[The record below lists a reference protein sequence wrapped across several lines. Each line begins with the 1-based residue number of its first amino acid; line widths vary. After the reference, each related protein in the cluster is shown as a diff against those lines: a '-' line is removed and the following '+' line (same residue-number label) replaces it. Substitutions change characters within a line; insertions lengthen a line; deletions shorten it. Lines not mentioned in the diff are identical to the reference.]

1 MKTKSKNKKLRI
13 ALGICIPLIIIIAA
27 ALAVVMKYG
36 PTFGFYLVPPS
47 AERYGKDALAT
58 IGKNGIYS
66 ESYEWKST
74 YEECLKMIENA
85 ESYEDTYPAI
95 KKALSVCGGKHSM
108 LMTKSESQDTTE
120 SYDEVLPTVSL
131 DGDIAIIKLPDFLV
145 TAEDFLVT
153 AEAGQKYAKVAEDF
167 IHENRDKIKGVV
179 LDLRGNIGGDMG
191 PMATAVSSLLPDGE
205 LVYYH
210 YRSYDIPV
218 TLKNGVVSNA
228 GTGGRSLYPEE
239 KLNVPVAILTDDMTA
254 SSGEALTLCF
264 RGLENTRTFGA
275 PTAGYTS
282 VNMLYNMY
290 DGAQMYLTV
299 AFDKARTGE
308 IFKETP
314 IEPDVATDSPL
325 EAALE
330 WLRS

>member
-1 MKTKSKNKKLRI
+1 MKSNKRKNRKLRI
-13 ALGICIPLIIIIAA
+13 ALGICIPLALIIAA
-27 ALAVVMKYG
+27 TLTVVAKYG
-36 PTFGFYLVPPS
+36 PDFGLYLVPPLV
-47 AERYGKDALAT
+47 ERYGKDALAT

-66 ESYEWKST
+66 GSDDWKST

-85 ESYEDTYPAI
+85 KSYEDTYPAI
-95 KKALSVCGGKHSM
+95 KKALSVCGGKHSI
-108 LMTKSESQDTTE
+108 LMTKSESQSTSD

-131 DGDIAIIKLPDFLV
+131 NGDIAVIKLPDFLG
-145 TAEDFLVT
+145 T
-153 AEAGQKYAKVAEDF
+153 AEAGRKYAKVAEDF
-167 IHENRDKIKGVV
+167 IHENRDKINGVV
-179 LDLRGNIGGDMG
+179 LDLRGNTGGDMG

-205 LVYYH
+205 LMYYH
-210 YRSYDIPV
+210 YRSYDVPV
-218 TLKNGVVSNA
+218 TLKDGVISNA
-228 GTGGRSLYPEE
+228 GTGGKSLYPDE
-239 KLNVPVAILTDDMTA
+239 KLKVPVAILTDDMTA

-264 RGLENTRTFGA
+264 RGLENVKTFGA

-282 VNMLYNMY
+282 VNMLYSLY

-308 IFKETP
+308 IFKETS

>member
-47 AERYGKDALAT
+47 AETYGKNALST
-58 IGKNGIYS
+58 IDKNGIFAGND
-66 ESYEWKST
+66 EWKNT
-74 YEECLKMIENA
+74 YNECLKMIENA
-85 ESYEDTYPAI
+85 KNYDDTYDAI
-95 KKALSVCGGKHSM
+95 RKALSVGGGKHSM

-131 DGDIAIIKLPDFLV
+131 DGDIAIIKLPDFLG
-145 TAEDFLVT
+145 T

-179 LDLRGNIGGDMG
+179 LDLRGNTGGDMG

-228 GTGGRSLYPEE
+228 GTGGKSLYPEE

-264 RGLENTRTFGA
+264 RGLERTRTFGT

-325 EAALE
+325 EAAIE
-330 WLRS
+330 WLRG

>member
-1 MKTKSKNKKLRI
+1 MKSNKRKSRKLRI
-13 ALGICIPLIIIIAA
+13 ALGICIPLALIIAA
-27 ALAVVMKYG
+27 ALTVVAKYG
-36 PTFGFYLVPPS
+36 PDFGLYLVPPS

-66 ESYEWKST
+66 GSDEWKST

-108 LMTKSESQDTTE
+108 LMTKSESQSTSD

-131 DGDIAIIKLPDFLV
+131 NGDIAVIKLPDFLG
-145 TAEDFLVT
+145 T
-153 AEAGQKYAKVAEDF
+153 AEAGRKYAKVAEDF

-179 LDLRGNIGGDMG
+179 LDLRGNTGGDMG

-205 LVYYH
+205 LMYYH
-210 YRSYDIPV
+210 YRSYDVPV
-218 TLKNGVVSNA
+218 TLKDGVISNA
-228 GTGGRSLYPEE
+228 GTGGKSLYPDE
-239 KLNVPVAILTDDMTA
+239 KLKVPVAILTDDMTA

-264 RGLENTRTFGA
+264 RGLENVKTFGA

-282 VNMLYNMY
+282 VNMLYSLY

-308 IFKETP
+308 IFKETS

>member
-1 MKTKSKNKKLRI
+1 MKSNKRKNRKLRI
-13 ALGICIPLIIIIAA
+13 ALGICIPLALIIAA
-27 ALAVVMKYG
+27 TLTVVAKYG
-36 PTFGFYLVPPS
+36 PDFGLYLVPPS

-66 ESYEWKST
+66 GSDEWKST

-108 LMTKSESQDTTE
+108 LMTKSESQSTSD

-131 DGDIAIIKLPDFLV
+131 NGDIAVIKLPDFLG
-145 TAEDFLVT
+145 TAES
-153 AEAGQKYAKVAEDF
+153 GRKYAKVAEDF

-179 LDLRGNIGGDMG
+179 LDLRGNTGGDMG

-205 LVYYH
+205 LMYYH
-210 YRSYDIPV
+210 YRSYDVPV
-218 TLKNGVVSNA
+218 TLKDGVIDNA
-228 GTGGRSLYPEE
+228 GTGGKSLYPDE
-239 KLNVPVAILTDDMTA
+239 KLKVPVAILTDGMTA

-282 VNMLYNMY
+282 VNMLYNLY
-290 DGAQMYLTV
+290 DGAQLYLTV

-308 IFKETP
+308 IFKETS

-325 EAALE
+325 KAALE

>member
-27 ALAVVMKYG
+27 TLAVVMKYG
-36 PTFGFYLVPPS
+36 PAFGFYLVPPS
-47 AERYGKDALAT
+47 AETYGKNALST
-58 IGKNGIYS
+58 IDKNGIFAGND
-66 ESYEWKST
+66 EWKST
-74 YEECLKMIENA
+74 YNECLKMIENA
-85 ESYEDTYPAI
+85 KSYDNTYDAI
-95 KKALSVCGGKHSM
+95 RKALSVGGGKHSM

-131 DGDIAIIKLPDFLV
+131 DGDIAIIKLPDFLG
-145 TAEDFLVT
+145 T

-179 LDLRGNIGGDMG
+179 LDLRGNTGGDMG

-210 YRSYDIPV
+210 YRSYDVPV

-228 GTGGRSLYPEE
+228 GTGGKSLYPDE

-264 RGLENTRTFGA
+264 RGLERTRTFGA

>member
-47 AERYGKDALAT
+47 AETYGKNALST
-58 IGKNGIYS
+58 IDKNGIFAGND
-66 ESYEWKST
+66 EWKST
-74 YEECLKMIENA
+74 YNECLKMIEKA
-85 ESYEDTYPAI
+85 KSYDDTYDAI
-95 KKALSVCGGKHSM
+95 RKALSVGGGKHSM

-131 DGDIAIIKLPDFLV
+131 DGDIAIIKLPDFLG
-145 TAEDFLVT
+145 T
-153 AEAGQKYAKVAEDF
+153 AEAGQKYAKVTEDF

-179 LDLRGNIGGDMG
+179 LDLRGNTGGDMG

-210 YRSYDIPV
+210 YRSYDVPV

-228 GTGGRSLYPEE
+228 GTGGKSLYPEE

-308 IFKETP
+308 IFKETS

-330 WLRS
+330 WLRG

>member
-1 MKTKSKNKKLRI
+1 MKSNKRKSRKLRI
-13 ALGICIPLIIIIAA
+13 ALGICIPLALIIAA
-27 ALAVVMKYG
+27 TLTVVAKYG
-36 PTFGFYLVPPS
+36 PDFGLYLVPPS

-66 ESYEWKST
+66 GSDEWKST

-95 KKALSVCGGKHSM
+95 KKALSVCGGKHSI
-108 LMTKSESQDTTE
+108 LMTKSESQSTSD

-131 DGDIAIIKLPDFLV
+131 NGDIAVIKLPDFLG
-145 TAEDFLVT
+145 T
-153 AEAGQKYAKVAEDF
+153 AEAGRKYAKVAEDF
-167 IHENRDKIKGVV
+167 IHENRDKINGVV
-179 LDLRGNIGGDMG
+179 LDLRGNTGGDMG

-210 YRSYDIPV
+210 YRSYDVPV

-308 IFKETP
+308 IFKETS
-314 IEPDVATDSPL
+314 IEPDVVTDSPL
-325 EAALE
+325 EAAIE
-330 WLRS
+330 WLRG

>member
-1 MKTKSKNKKLRI
+1 MKSNKRKSRKLRI
-13 ALGICIPLIIIIAA
+13 ALGICIPLALIIAA
-27 ALAVVMKYG
+27 ALTVVAKYG
-36 PTFGFYLVPPS
+36 PDFGLYLVPPS

-66 ESYEWKST
+66 GSDEWKST

-108 LMTKSESQDTTE
+108 LMTKSESQSTSD

-131 DGDIAIIKLPDFLV
+131 NGDIAVIKLPDFLG
-145 TAEDFLVT
+145 T
-153 AEAGQKYAKVAEDF
+153 AEAGRKYAKVAEDF
-167 IHENRDKIKGVV
+167 IHENRDKINGVV
-179 LDLRGNIGGDMG
+179 LDLRGNTGGDMG

-205 LVYYH
+205 LMYYH
-210 YRSYDIPV
+210 YRSYDVPV
-218 TLKNGVVSNA
+218 TLKDGVISNA
-228 GTGGRSLYPEE
+228 GTGGKSLYPEE

-264 RGLENTRTFGA
+264 RGLENVKTFGA

-282 VNMLYNMY
+282 VNMLYSLY
-290 DGAQMYLTV
+290 DGAQLYLTV

-308 IFKETP
+308 VFEETRIVP
-314 IEPDVATDSPL
+314 NVVTDSPL

-330 WLRS
+330 WLGG

>member
-47 AERYGKDALAT
+47 AETYGKNALST
-58 IGKNGIYS
+58 IDKNGIFAGND
-66 ESYEWKST
+66 EWKST
-74 YEECLKMIENA
+74 YNECLKMIENA
-85 ESYEDTYPAI
+85 KSYDNTYDAI
-95 KKALSVCGGKHSM
+95 RKALSVGGGKHSM

-131 DGDIAIIKLPDFLV
+131 DGDIAIIKLPDFLG
-145 TAEDFLVT
+145 T

-179 LDLRGNIGGDMG
+179 LDLRSNTGGDMG

-228 GTGGRSLYPEE
+228 GTGGKSLYPDE

-254 SSGEALTLCF
+254 SSGEALALCF

-308 IFKETP
+308 IFKETT

>member
-13 ALGICIPLIIIIAA
+13 ALGICIPFIIIIAA

-47 AERYGKDALAT
+47 AETYGKNALST
-58 IGKNGIYS
+58 IDKNGIFAGND
-66 ESYEWKST
+66 EWKST
-74 YEECLKMIENA
+74 YNECLKMIENA
-85 ESYEDTYPAI
+85 KSYDDTYDAI
-95 KKALSVCGGKHSM
+95 RKALSVGGGKHSM
-108 LMTKSESQDTTE
+108 LMTKSEFQNTTE
-120 SYDEVLPTVSL
+120 SYDEVLPTVSI
-131 DGDIAIIKLPDFLV
+131 DGNIAIIKLPDFLG
-145 TAEDFLVT
+145 T
-153 AEAGQKYAKVAEDF
+153 AEAGQKYAKIAEDF

-179 LDLRGNIGGDMG
+179 LDLRGNTGGDMG

-210 YRSYDIPV
+210 YRSYDVPV

-228 GTGGRSLYPEE
+228 GTGGKSLYPDE

-254 SSGEALTLCF
+254 SSGEALALCF

>member
-1 MKTKSKNKKLRI
+1 MKSNKRKSRKLRI
-13 ALGICIPLIIIIAA
+13 ALGICIPLALIIAA
-27 ALAVVMKYG
+27 TLTVVAKYG
-36 PTFGFYLVPPS
+36 PDFGLYLVPPS

-66 ESYEWKST
+66 GSDEWKST

-95 KKALSVCGGKHSM
+95 KKALSVCGGKHSI
-108 LMTKSESQDTTE
+108 LMTKSESQSTSD

-131 DGDIAIIKLPDFLV
+131 NGDIAVIKLPDFLG
-145 TAEDFLVT
+145 T
-153 AEAGQKYAKVAEDF
+153 AEAGRKYAKVAEDF

-179 LDLRGNIGGDMG
+179 LDLRGNTGGDMG

-205 LVYYH
+205 LMYYH
-210 YRSYDIPV
+210 YRSYDVPV
-218 TLKNGVVSNA
+218 TLKDGVISNA
-228 GTGGRSLYPEE
+228 GTGGKSLYPDE
-239 KLNVPVAILTDDMTA
+239 KLKIPVAILTDGMTA

-264 RGLENTRTFGA
+264 RGLENVKTFGA

-282 VNMLYNMY
+282 VNMLYSLY

-308 IFKETP
+308 IFKETS

>member
-1 MKTKSKNKKLRI
+1 MKSNKRKSRKLRI
-13 ALGICIPLIIIIAA
+13 ALGICIPLALIIAA
-27 ALAVVMKYG
+27 TLTVVAKYG
-36 PTFGFYLVPPS
+36 PDFGLYLVPPS

-66 ESYEWKST
+66 GSDEWKST

-95 KKALSVCGGKHSM
+95 KKALSVCGSKHSM
-108 LMTKSESQDTTE
+108 LMTKSESQSTSD

-131 DGDIAIIKLPDFLV
+131 NGDIAVIKLPDFLG
-145 TAEDFLVT
+145 T
-153 AEAGQKYAKVAEDF
+153 AEAGRKYAKVAEDF
-167 IHENRDKIKGVV
+167 IHENRDKINGVV
-179 LDLRGNIGGDMG
+179 LDLRGNTGGDMG

-205 LVYYH
+205 LMYYH
-210 YRSYDIPV
+210 YRSYDVPV
-218 TLKNGVVSNA
+218 TLKDGVISNA
-228 GTGGRSLYPEE
+228 GTGGKSLYPDE
-239 KLNVPVAILTDDMTA
+239 KLKVPVAILTDDMTA

-264 RGLENTRTFGA
+264 RGLENVKTFGA

-282 VNMLYNMY
+282 VNMLYSLY

-308 IFKETP
+308 IFKETS

>member
-13 ALGICIPLIIIIAA
+13 ALGICIPFIIIIAA

-47 AERYGKDALAT
+47 AETYGKNALST
-58 IGKNGIYS
+58 IDKNGIFAGND
-66 ESYEWKST
+66 EWKST
-74 YEECLKMIENA
+74 YNECLKMIENA
-85 ESYEDTYPAI
+85 KSYDNTYDAI
-95 KKALSVCGGKHSM
+95 RKALSVGGGKHSM

-131 DGDIAIIKLPDFLV
+131 DGDIAIIKLPDFLG
-145 TAEDFLVT
+145 T
-153 AEAGQKYAKVAEDF
+153 AEAGQKYAKIAEDF

-179 LDLRGNIGGDMG
+179 LDLRGNTGGDMG

-210 YRSYDIPV
+210 YRSYDVPV

-228 GTGGRSLYPEE
+228 GTGGKSLYPEE

-308 IFKETP
+308 IFKETS

-330 WLRS
+330 WLRG

>member
-47 AERYGKDALAT
+47 AEIYGKNALST
-58 IGKNGIYS
+58 IDKNGIFAGND
-66 ESYEWKST
+66 EWKST
-74 YEECLKMIENA
+74 YNECLKMIENA
-85 ESYEDTYPAI
+85 KSYDDTYDAI
-95 KKALSVCGGKHSM
+95 RKALSVGGGKHSM

-131 DGDIAIIKLPDFLV
+131 DGDIAIIKLPDFLG
-145 TAEDFLVT
+145 T

-179 LDLRGNIGGDMG
+179 LDLRGNTGGDMG

-210 YRSYDIPV
+210 YRSYDVPV

-228 GTGGRSLYPEE
+228 GTGGKSLYPEE

-308 IFKETP
+308 IFKETS

-330 WLRS
+330 WLRG

>member
-1 MKTKSKNKKLRI
+1 MKSNKRKNKKLRI
-13 ALGICIPLIIIIAA
+13 ALGICIPLALIIAA
-27 ALAVVMKYG
+27 TLTVVAKYG
-36 PTFGFYLVPPS
+36 PDFGLYLVPPS

-66 ESYEWKST
+66 GSDEWKST

-95 KKALSVCGGKHSM
+95 KKALSVCGGKHSI
-108 LMTKSESQDTTE
+108 LMTKSESQSTSD

-131 DGDIAIIKLPDFLV
+131 NGDIAVIKLPDFLG
-145 TAEDFLVT
+145 T
-153 AEAGQKYAKVAEDF
+153 AEAGRKYAKVAEDF
-167 IHENRDKIKGVV
+167 IHENRDKINGVV
-179 LDLRGNIGGDMG
+179 LDLRGNTGGDMG

-205 LVYYH
+205 LMYYH
-210 YRSYDIPV
+210 YRSYDVPV
-218 TLKNGVVSNA
+218 TLKDGVISNA
-228 GTGGRSLYPEE
+228 GTGGKSLYPDE
-239 KLNVPVAILTDDMTA
+239 KLKVPVAILTDGMTA

-264 RGLENTRTFGA
+264 RGLENVKTFGA

-282 VNMLYNMY
+282 VNMLYSLY

-308 IFKETP
+308 IFKETS
-314 IEPDVATDSPL
+314 IEPDVSTDSPL

>member
-1 MKTKSKNKKLRI
+1 MKSNKRKSRKLRI
-13 ALGICIPLIIIIAA
+13 ALGICIPLALIIAA
-27 ALAVVMKYG
+27 ALTVVAKYG
-36 PTFGFYLVPPS
+36 PDFGLYLVPPS
-47 AERYGKDALAT
+47 AARYGKDALAT

-66 ESYEWKST
+66 GSDEWKST

-108 LMTKSESQDTTE
+108 LMTKSESQSTSD

-131 DGDIAIIKLPDFLV
+131 NGDIAVIKLPDFLG
-145 TAEDFLVT
+145 T
-153 AEAGQKYAKVAEDF
+153 AEAGRKYAKVAEDF

-179 LDLRGNIGGDMG
+179 LDLRGNTGGDMG

-205 LVYYH
+205 LMYYH
-210 YRSYDIPV
+210 YRSYDVPV
-218 TLKNGVVSNA
+218 TLKDGVISNA
-228 GTGGRSLYPEE
+228 GTGGKSLYPDE
-239 KLNVPVAILTDDMTA
+239 KLNTPVAILTDGMTA

-264 RGLENTRTFGA
+264 RGLENVKTFGA

-282 VNMLYNMY
+282 VNMLYSLY

-308 IFKETP
+308 IFKETS

>member
-1 MKTKSKNKKLRI
+1 MKSNKRKSRKLRI
-13 ALGICIPLIIIIAA
+13 ALGICIPLALIIAA
-27 ALAVVMKYG
+27 ALTVVTKYG
-36 PTFGFYLVPPS
+36 PDFGLYLVPPS

-66 ESYEWKST
+66 GSDEWKST
-74 YEECLKMIENA
+74 YEECLKIIENA

-108 LMTKSESQDTTE
+108 LMTKSESQSTSD

-131 DGDIAIIKLPDFLV
+131 DGDIAIIKLPDFLG
-145 TAEDFLVT
+145 T
-153 AEAGQKYAKVAEDF
+153 AEAGRKYAKVAEDF
-167 IHENRDKIKGVV
+167 IHDNRDKVKGVV
-179 LDLRGNIGGDMG
+179 LDLRGNTGGDMG

-205 LVYYH
+205 LMYYH
-210 YRSYDIPV
+210 YRSYDVPV
-218 TLKNGVVSNA
+218 TLKDGVISNA
-228 GTGGRSLYPEE
+228 GTGGKSLYPEE

-264 RGLENTRTFGA
+264 RGLENVKTFGA

-282 VNMLYNMY
+282 VNMLYSLY
-290 DGAQMYLTV
+290 DGAQMYLTA

-308 IFKETP
+308 VFEETR

>member
-1 MKTKSKNKKLRI
+1 MKSNKRKNRKLRI
-13 ALGICIPLIIIIAA
+13 ALGICIPLALIIAA
-27 ALAVVMKYG
+27 TLTVVAKYG
-36 PTFGFYLVPPS
+36 PDFGLYLVPPS

-66 ESYEWKST
+66 GSDEWKST

-108 LMTKSESQDTTE
+108 LMTKSESQSTSD

-131 DGDIAIIKLPDFLV
+131 NGDIAVIKLPDFLG
-145 TAEDFLVT
+145 T
-153 AEAGQKYAKVAEDF
+153 AEAGRKYAKVAEDF
-167 IHENRDKIKGVV
+167 IHENRDKINGVV
-179 LDLRGNIGGDMG
+179 LDLRGNTGGDMG

-205 LVYYH
+205 LMYYH
-210 YRSYDIPV
+210 YRSYDVPV
-218 TLKNGVVSNA
+218 TLKDGVISNA
-228 GTGGRSLYPEE
+228 GTGGKSLYPDE
-239 KLNVPVAILTDDMTA
+239 KLKVPVAILTDDMTA

-264 RGLENTRTFGA
+264 RELENTRTFGA

-282 VNMLYNMY
+282 VNMLYNLY
-290 DGAQMYLTV
+290 DGAQLYLTV

-308 IFKETP
+308 IFKETS

-325 EAALE
+325 KAALE

>member
-1 MKTKSKNKKLRI
+1 MKSNKRKSRKLRI
-13 ALGICIPLIIIIAA
+13 ALGICIPLALIIAA
-27 ALAVVMKYG
+27 ALAVVAKYG
-36 PTFGFYLVPPS
+36 PDFGLYLVPPS
-47 AERYGKDALAT
+47 SERYGKDALAT

-66 ESYEWKST
+66 GSDEWKST

-108 LMTKSESQDTTE
+108 LMTKSESQSTSD

-131 DGDIAIIKLPDFLV
+131 NGDIAVIKLPDFLG
-145 TAEDFLVT
+145 T
-153 AEAGQKYAKVAEDF
+153 AEAGRKYAKVAEDF
-167 IHENRDKIKGVV
+167 IHENRDKINGVV
-179 LDLRGNIGGDMG
+179 LDLRGNTGGDMG

-205 LVYYH
+205 LMYYH
-210 YRSYDIPV
+210 YRSYDVPV
-218 TLKNGVVSNA
+218 TLKDGVISNA
-228 GTGGRSLYPEE
+228 GTGGKSLYPDE
-239 KLNVPVAILTDDMTA
+239 KLKVPVAILTDDMTA

-264 RGLENTRTFGA
+264 RGLENVKTFGA

-282 VNMLYNMY
+282 VNMLYSLY

-308 IFKETP
+308 IFKETS

>member
-1 MKTKSKNKKLRI
+1 MKSNKRKSRKLRI
-13 ALGICIPLIIIIAA
+13 ALGICIPLALIIAA
-27 ALAVVMKYG
+27 TLTVFAKYG
-36 PTFGFYLVPPS
+36 PDFGLYLVPPS

-66 ESYEWKST
+66 GSDEWKST

-108 LMTKSESQDTTE
+108 LMTKSESQSTSD

-131 DGDIAIIKLPDFLV
+131 NGDIAVIKLPDFLG
-145 TAEDFLVT
+145 T
-153 AEAGQKYAKVAEDF
+153 AEAGRKYAKVAEDF
-167 IHENRDKIKGVV
+167 IHENRDKINGVV
-179 LDLRGNIGGDMG
+179 LDLRGNTGGDMG

-205 LVYYH
+205 LMYYH
-210 YRSYDIPV
+210 YRSYDVPV
-218 TLKNGVVSNA
+218 TLKDGVISNA
-228 GTGGRSLYPEE
+228 GTGGKSLYPDE
-239 KLNVPVAILTDDMTA
+239 KLKVPVAILTDGMTA

-264 RGLENTRTFGA
+264 RGLENVKTFGA

-282 VNMLYNMY
+282 VNMLYSLY

-308 IFKETP
+308 IFKETS
-314 IEPDVATDSPL
+314 IEPDVATDFPL

>member
-1 MKTKSKNKKLRI
+1 MKSNKRKSRKLRI
-13 ALGICIPLIIIIAA
+13 ALGICIPLALIIAA
-27 ALAVVMKYG
+27 ALTAVAKYG
-36 PTFGFYLVPPS
+36 PDFGLYLVPPS

-66 ESYEWKST
+66 GSDEWKST

-108 LMTKSESQDTTE
+108 LMTKSESQSTSD

-131 DGDIAIIKLPDFLV
+131 NGDIAVIKLPDFLG
-145 TAEDFLVT
+145 T
-153 AEAGQKYAKVAEDF
+153 AEAGRKYAKVAEDF
-167 IHENRDKIKGVV
+167 IHENRDKINGVV
-179 LDLRGNIGGDMG
+179 LDLRGNTGGDMG

-205 LVYYH
+205 LMYYH
-210 YRSYDIPV
+210 YRSYDVPV
-218 TLKNGVVSNA
+218 TLKDGVISNA
-228 GTGGRSLYPEE
+228 GTGGKSLYPDE
-239 KLNVPVAILTDDMTA
+239 KLKVPVAILTDGMTA

-264 RGLENTRTFGA
+264 RGLENVKTFGA

-282 VNMLYNMY
+282 VNMLYSLY
-290 DGAQMYLTV
+290 DGAQLYLTV

>member
-47 AERYGKDALAT
+47 AETYGKNALST
-58 IGKNGIYS
+58 IDKNGIFAGND
-66 ESYEWKST
+66 EWKST
-74 YEECLKMIENA
+74 YNECLKMIENA
-85 ESYEDTYPAI
+85 KSYDDTYDAI
-95 KKALSVCGGKHSM
+95 RKALSVGGGKHSM

-131 DGDIAIIKLPDFLV
+131 DGDIAIIKLPDFLG
-145 TAEDFLVT
+145 T

-179 LDLRGNIGGDMG
+179 LDLRGNTGGDMG

-210 YRSYDIPV
+210 YRSYDVPV

-228 GTGGRSLYPEE
+228 GTGGKSLYPEE

-264 RGLENTRTFGA
+264 RGLERTRTFGA

>member
-1 MKTKSKNKKLRI
+1 MKSNKRKSRKLRI
-13 ALGICIPLIIIIAA
+13 ALGICIPLALIIAA
-27 ALAVVMKYG
+27 ALTVFAKYG
-36 PTFGFYLVPPS
+36 PDFGLYLVPPS

-66 ESYEWKST
+66 GSDEWKST

-108 LMTKSESQDTTE
+108 LMTKSESQSTSD

-131 DGDIAIIKLPDFLV
+131 NGDIAVIKLPDFLG
-145 TAEDFLVT
+145 T
-153 AEAGQKYAKVAEDF
+153 AEAGRKYAKVAEDF
-167 IHENRDKIKGVV
+167 IHENRDKINGVV
-179 LDLRGNIGGDMG
+179 LDLRGNTGGDMG

-205 LVYYH
+205 LMYYH
-210 YRSYDIPV
+210 YHSYDVPV
-218 TLKNGVVSNA
+218 TLKDGVISNA
-228 GTGGRSLYPEE
+228 GTGGKSLYPEE
-239 KLNVPVAILTDDMTA
+239 KLNVSVAILTDGMTA

-264 RGLENTRTFGA
+264 RGLENVKTFGA

-282 VNMLYNMY
+282 VNMLYSLY

-308 IFKETP
+308 IFKETS

>member
-1 MKTKSKNKKLRI
+1 MKSNKRKSRKLRI
-13 ALGICIPLIIIIAA
+13 ALGICIPLALIIAA
-27 ALAVVMKYG
+27 AFTVVAKYG
-36 PTFGFYLVPPS
+36 PDFGLYLVPPS

-66 ESYEWKST
+66 GSDEWKST

-108 LMTKSESQDTTE
+108 LMTKSESQSTSD

-131 DGDIAIIKLPDFLV
+131 NGDIAVIKLPDFLG
-145 TAEDFLVT
+145 T

-179 LDLRGNIGGDMG
+179 LDLRGNTGGDMG

-205 LVYYH
+205 LMYYH
-210 YRSYDIPV
+210 YRSYDVPV
-218 TLKNGVVSNA
+218 TLKDGVISNA
-228 GTGGRSLYPEE
+228 GTGGKSLYPDE
-239 KLNVPVAILTDDMTA
+239 KLKVPVAILTDDMTA
-254 SSGEALTLCF
+254 SSGEALTLCS
-264 RGLENTRTFGA
+264 RGLENVKTFGA

-282 VNMLYNMY
+282 VNMLYSLY

-308 IFKETP
+308 IFKETS

>member
-1 MKTKSKNKKLRI
+1 MKSNKRKSRKLRI
-13 ALGICIPLIIIIAA
+13 ALGICIPLALIIAA
-27 ALAVVMKYG
+27 TLTVVAKYG
-36 PTFGFYLVPPS
+36 PDFGLYLVPPS

-66 ESYEWKST
+66 GSDEWKST

-85 ESYEDTYPAI
+85 ESYEDAYPAI

-108 LMTKSESQDTTE
+108 LMTKSESQSTSD

-131 DGDIAIIKLPDFLV
+131 NGDIAVIKLPDFLG
-145 TAEDFLVT
+145 T
-153 AEAGQKYAKVAEDF
+153 AEAGRKYAKVAEDF
-167 IHENRDKIKGVV
+167 IHDNRDKVKGVV
-179 LDLRGNIGGDMG
+179 LDLRGNTGGDMG

-205 LVYYH
+205 LMYYH
-210 YRSYDIPV
+210 YRSYDVPV
-218 TLKNGVVSNA
+218 TLKDGVISNA
-228 GTGGRSLYPEE
+228 GTGGKSLYPEE

-282 VNMLYNMY
+282 VNMLYSLY
-290 DGAQMYLTV
+290 DGAQLYLTV

-308 IFKETP
+308 VFEETR
-314 IEPDVATDSPL
+314 IEPDVVTDFPL

>member
-1 MKTKSKNKKLRI
+1 MKSNKRKSRKLRI
-13 ALGICIPLIIIIAA
+13 ALGICIPLALIIAA
-27 ALAVVMKYG
+27 ALTVFAKYG
-36 PTFGFYLVPPS
+36 PDFGLYLVPPS

-66 ESYEWKST
+66 GSDEWKST

-108 LMTKSESQDTTE
+108 LMTKSESQSTSD

-131 DGDIAIIKLPDFLV
+131 DGDIAIIKLPDFLG
-145 TAEDFLVT
+145 T
-153 AEAGQKYAKVAEDF
+153 AEAGRKYAKVAEDF
-167 IHENRDKIKGVV
+167 IHENRDKVKGVV
-179 LDLRGNIGGDMG
+179 LDLRGNTGGDMG

-205 LVYYH
+205 LMYYH
-210 YRSYDIPV
+210 YRSYDVPV
-218 TLKNGVVSNA
+218 TLKDGVISNA
-228 GTGGRSLYPEE
+228 GTGGKSLYPDE
-239 KLNVPVAILTDDMTA
+239 KLKVPVAILTDDMTA

-264 RGLENTRTFGA
+264 RGLENVKTFGA

-282 VNMLYNMY
+282 VNMLYSLY

-308 IFKETP
+308 IFKETS

>member
-1 MKTKSKNKKLRI
+1 MKSNKRKSRKLRI
-13 ALGICIPLIIIIAA
+13 ALGICIPLALIIAA
-27 ALAVVMKYG
+27 ALTVVAKYG
-36 PTFGFYLVPPS
+36 PDFGLYLVPPS

-66 ESYEWKST
+66 GSNEWKST

-108 LMTKSESQDTTE
+108 LMTKSESQSTSN

-131 DGDIAIIKLPDFLV
+131 NGDIAVIKLPDFLG
-145 TAEDFLVT
+145 T
-153 AEAGQKYAKVAEDF
+153 AEAGRKYAKVAEDF

-179 LDLRGNIGGDMG
+179 LDLRGNTGGDMG

-205 LVYYH
+205 LMYYH
-210 YRSYDIPV
+210 YRSYDVPV
-218 TLKNGVVSNA
+218 TLKDGVINNA
-228 GTGGRSLYPEE
+228 GTGGKSLYPDE
-239 KLNVPVAILTDDMTA
+239 KLNVPVAILTDGMTA

-264 RGLENTRTFGA
+264 RGLENVKTFGA

-282 VNMLYNMY
+282 VNMLYSLY
-290 DGAQMYLTV
+290 DGAQLYLTV

-308 IFKETP
+308 VFEETP

-330 WLRS
+330 WLGG

>member
-47 AERYGKDALAT
+47 AETYGKNALST
-58 IGKNGIYS
+58 IDKNGIFAGND
-66 ESYEWKST
+66 EWKST
-74 YEECLKMIENA
+74 YNECLKMIENA
-85 ESYEDTYPAI
+85 KSYDNTYDAI
-95 KKALSVCGGKHSM
+95 RKALSVGGGKHSM
-108 LMTKSESQDTTE
+108 LMTKSESQNTTE
-120 SYDEVLPTVSL
+120 SYDEVLPTVSI
-131 DGDIAIIKLPDFLV
+131 DGNIAIIKLPDFLG
-145 TAEDFLVT
+145 T
-153 AEAGQKYAKVAEDF
+153 AEAGQKYAKIAEDF

-179 LDLRGNIGGDMG
+179 LDLRGNTGGDMG

-210 YRSYDIPV
+210 YRSYDVPV

-228 GTGGRSLYPEE
+228 GTGGKSLYPDE

-254 SSGEALTLCF
+254 SSGEALALCF

>member
-47 AERYGKDALAT
+47 AETYGKNALST
-58 IGKNGIYS
+58 IDKNGIFAGND
-66 ESYEWKST
+66 EWKNT
-74 YEECLKMIENA
+74 YNECLKMIENA
-85 ESYEDTYPAI
+85 KSYDDTYDAI
-95 KKALSVCGGKHSM
+95 RKALSVGGGKHSM

-131 DGDIAIIKLPDFLV
+131 DGDIAIIKLPDFLG
-145 TAEDFLVT
+145 T
-153 AEAGQKYAKVAEDF
+153 AEAGQKYAKVTEDF

-210 YRSYDIPV
+210 YRSYDVPV

-228 GTGGRSLYPEE
+228 GTGGNSLYPDE

>member
-47 AERYGKDALAT
+47 AETYGKNALST
-58 IGKNGIYS
+58 IDKNGIFAGND
-66 ESYEWKST
+66 EWKST
-74 YEECLKMIENA
+74 YNECLKMIENA
-85 ESYEDTYPAI
+85 KSYDDTYDAI
-95 KKALSVCGGKHSM
+95 RKALSVGGGKHSM

-131 DGDIAIIKLPDFLV
+131 DGDIAIIKLPDFLG
-145 TAEDFLVT
+145 T

-179 LDLRGNIGGDMG
+179 LDLRGNTGGDMG

-210 YRSYDIPV
+210 YRSYDVPA

-228 GTGGRSLYPEE
+228 GTGGKSLYPDE

-308 IFKETP
+308 IFKETS

-330 WLRS
+330 WLRG

>member
-1 MKTKSKNKKLRI
+1 MKSNKRKSRKLRI
-13 ALGICIPLIIIIAA
+13 ALGICIPLVLIIAA
-27 ALAVVMKYG
+27 TLTIVAKYG
-36 PTFGFYLVPPS
+36 PDFGLYLVPPS

-66 ESYEWKST
+66 GSDEWKST

-108 LMTKSESQDTTE
+108 LMTKSESQSTSD
-120 SYDEVLPTVSL
+120 SYNEVLPTVSL
-131 DGDIAIIKLPDFLV
+131 NGDIAVIKLPDFLG
-145 TAEDFLVT
+145 T
-153 AEAGQKYAKVAEDF
+153 AEAGRKYAKVAEDF

-179 LDLRGNIGGDMG
+179 LDLRGNTGGDMG

-205 LVYYH
+205 LMYYH
-210 YRSYDIPV
+210 YRSYDVPV
-218 TLKNGVVSNA
+218 TLKDGVISNA
-228 GTGGRSLYPEE
+228 GTGGKSLYPDE
-239 KLNVPVAILTDDMTA
+239 KLNVPVAILTDGMTA

-264 RGLENTRTFGA
+264 RGLENVKTFGA

-282 VNMLYNMY
+282 VNMLYSLY
-290 DGAQMYLTV
+290 DGAQLYLTV

-308 IFKETP
+308 VFEETP
-314 IEPDVATDSPL
+314 IEPDVVTDSPL

-330 WLRS
+330 WLGG

>member
-13 ALGICIPLIIIIAA
+13 ALRICIPLIIIIAA

-47 AERYGKDALAT
+47 AETYGKNALST
-58 IGKNGIYS
+58 IDKNGIFAGND
-66 ESYEWKST
+66 EWKST
-74 YEECLKMIENA
+74 YNECLKMIENA
-85 ESYEDTYPAI
+85 KSYDDTYDAI
-95 KKALSVCGGKHSM
+95 RKALSVGGGKHSM
-108 LMTKSESQDTTE
+108 LMTKSESQNTTE

-131 DGDIAIIKLPDFLV
+131 DGDIAIIKLPDFLG
-145 TAEDFLVT
+145 T

-179 LDLRGNIGGDMG
+179 LDLRGNTGGDMG

-210 YRSYDIPV
+210 YRSYDVPV

-228 GTGGRSLYPEE
+228 GTGGKSLYPEE

-308 IFKETP
+308 IFKETS

-330 WLRS
+330 WLRG

>member
-1 MKTKSKNKKLRI
+1 MKSNKRKSRKLRI
-13 ALGICIPLIIIIAA
+13 ALGICIPLALIIAA
-27 ALAVVMKYG
+27 TLTVFAKYG
-36 PTFGFYLVPPS
+36 PDFGLYLVPPS

-66 ESYEWKST
+66 GSDEWKST

-108 LMTKSESQDTTE
+108 LMTKSESQSTSD

-131 DGDIAIIKLPDFLV
+131 NGDIAVIKLPDFLG
-145 TAEDFLVT
+145 T
-153 AEAGQKYAKVAEDF
+153 AEAGRKYAKVAEDF

-179 LDLRGNIGGDMG
+179 LDLRGNTGGDMG
-191 PMATAVSSLLPDGE
+191 PMATAVSSFLPDGE
-205 LVYYH
+205 LMYYH
-210 YRSYDIPV
+210 YRSYDVPV
-218 TLKNGVVSNA
+218 MLKDGVISNA
-228 GTGGRSLYPEE
+228 GTGGKSLYPDE
-239 KLNVPVAILTDDMTA
+239 KLKVPVAILTDGMTA

-264 RGLENTRTFGA
+264 RGLENVKTFGA

-282 VNMLYNMY
+282 VNMLYSLY
-290 DGAQMYLTV
+290 DGAQLYLTV

-308 IFKETP
+308 VFEETRIVP
-314 IEPDVATDSPL
+314 NVVTDSPL

-330 WLRS
+330 WLGG

>member
-1 MKTKSKNKKLRI
+1 MKSNKRKSRKLRI
-13 ALGICIPLIIIIAA
+13 ALGICIPLALIIAA
-27 ALAVVMKYG
+27 ALTVFAKYG
-36 PTFGFYLVPPS
+36 PDFGLYLVPPS

-66 ESYEWKST
+66 GSDEWKST

-108 LMTKSESQDTTE
+108 LMTKSESQSTSD

-131 DGDIAIIKLPDFLV
+131 NGDIAVIKLPDFLG
-145 TAEDFLVT
+145 T
-153 AEAGQKYAKVAEDF
+153 AEAGRKYAKVAEDF

-179 LDLRGNIGGDMG
+179 LDLRGNTGGDMG

-205 LVYYH
+205 LMYYH
-210 YRSYDIPV
+210 YHSYDVPV
-218 TLKNGVVSNA
+218 TLKDGVISNA
-228 GTGGRSLYPEE
+228 GTGGKSLYPDE
-239 KLNVPVAILTDDMTA
+239 KLKVPVAILTDGMTA

-264 RGLENTRTFGA
+264 RGLENVKTFGA

-282 VNMLYNMY
+282 VNMLYSLY
-290 DGAQMYLTV
+290 DGAQLYLTV

-308 IFKETP
+308 IFKETS

>member
-1 MKTKSKNKKLRI
+1 MKSNKRKSRKLRI
-13 ALGICIPLIIIIAA
+13 ALGICIPLALIIAA
-27 ALAVVMKYG
+27 TLTVFAKYG
-36 PTFGFYLVPPS
+36 PDFGLYLVPPS

-66 ESYEWKST
+66 GSDEWKST
-74 YEECLKMIENA
+74 YKECLKMIENA

-108 LMTKSESQDTTE
+108 LMTKSESQSTSD

-131 DGDIAIIKLPDFLV
+131 NGDIAVIKLPDFLG
-145 TAEDFLVT
+145 T
-153 AEAGQKYAKVAEDF
+153 AEAGRKYAKVAEDF

-179 LDLRGNIGGDMG
+179 LDLRGNTGGDMG

-205 LVYYH
+205 LMYYH
-210 YRSYDIPV
+210 YRSYDVPV
-218 TLKNGVVSNA
+218 TLKDGVISNA
-228 GTGGRSLYPEE
+228 GTGGKSLYPEE

-264 RGLENTRTFGA
+264 RGLENVKTFGA

-282 VNMLYNMY
+282 VNMLYSLY
-290 DGAQMYLTV
+290 DGAQLYLTV

-308 IFKETP
+308 VFEETRIVP
-314 IEPDVATDSPL
+314 NVVTDSPL

-330 WLRS
+330 WLGG

>member
-47 AERYGKDALAT
+47 AETYGKNALST
-58 IGKNGIYS
+58 IDKNGIFAGND
-66 ESYEWKST
+66 EWKST
-74 YEECLKMIENA
+74 YNECLKMIENA
-85 ESYEDTYPAI
+85 KSYDNTYDAI
-95 KKALSVCGGKHSM
+95 RKALSVGGGKHSM

-131 DGDIAIIKLPDFLV
+131 DGDIAIIKLPDFLG
-145 TAEDFLVT
+145 T

-179 LDLRGNIGGDMG
+179 LDLRGNTGGDMG

-210 YRSYDIPV
+210 YRSYDVPV

-228 GTGGRSLYPEE
+228 GTGGKSLYPEE

-264 RGLENTRTFGA
+264 RGLERTRTFGA

-308 IFKETP
+308 IFKETS

-330 WLRS
+330 WLRG

>member
-1 MKTKSKNKKLRI
+1 MKSNKRKSRKLRI
-13 ALGICIPLIIIIAA
+13 ALGICIPLALIIAA
-27 ALAVVMKYG
+27 TLTVFAKYG
-36 PTFGFYLVPPS
+36 PDFGLYLVPPS

-66 ESYEWKST
+66 GSDEWKST

-95 KKALSVCGGKHSM
+95 KKALSVCGGKHSI
-108 LMTKSESQDTTE
+108 LMTKSESQSTSD

-131 DGDIAIIKLPDFLV
+131 NGDIVVIKLPDFLG
-145 TAEDFLVT
+145 T
-153 AEAGQKYAKVAEDF
+153 AEAGRKYAKVAEDF
-167 IHENRDKIKGVV
+167 IHENRDKINGVV
-179 LDLRGNIGGDMG
+179 LDLRGNTGGDMG

-205 LVYYH
+205 LMYYH
-210 YRSYDIPV
+210 YRSYDVPV
-218 TLKNGVVSNA
+218 TLKDGVISNA
-228 GTGGRSLYPEE
+228 GTGGKSLYPDE
-239 KLNVPVAILTDDMTA
+239 KLKVPVAILTDGMTA

-264 RGLENTRTFGA
+264 RGLENVKTFGA

-282 VNMLYNMY
+282 VNMLYSLY

-308 IFKETP
+308 VF
-314 IEPDVATDSPL
+314 
-325 EAALE
+325 
-330 WLRS
+330 

>member
-1 MKTKSKNKKLRI
+1 MRTKSKNKKLRI

-47 AERYGKDALAT
+47 AETYGKNALST
-58 IGKNGIYS
+58 IDKNGIFAGND
-66 ESYEWKST
+66 EWKST
-74 YEECLKMIENA
+74 YNECLKMIENA
-85 ESYEDTYPAI
+85 KSYDDTYDAI
-95 KKALSVCGGKHSM
+95 RKALSVGGGKHSM

-131 DGDIAIIKLPDFLV
+131 DGDIAIIKLPDFLG
-145 TAEDFLVT
+145 T

-179 LDLRGNIGGDMG
+179 LDLRGNTGGDMG

-228 GTGGRSLYPEE
+228 GTGGKSLYPDE

-264 RGLENTRTFGA
+264 RGLERTRTFGA

-308 IFKETP
+308 IFKETS

-330 WLRS
+330 WLRG

>member
-1 MKTKSKNKKLRI
+1 MKSNKRKSRKLRI
-13 ALGICIPLIIIIAA
+13 ALGICIPLALIIAA
-27 ALAVVMKYG
+27 ALAVVAKYG
-36 PTFGFYLVPPS
+36 PDFGLYLVPPS

-66 ESYEWKST
+66 GSDEWKST

-108 LMTKSESQDTTE
+108 LMTKSESQSTSD

-131 DGDIAIIKLPDFLV
+131 NGDIAVIKLPDFLG
-145 TAEDFLVT
+145 T
-153 AEAGQKYAKVAEDF
+153 AEAGRKYAKVAEDF
-167 IHENRDKIKGVV
+167 IHENRDKINGVV
-179 LDLRGNIGGDMG
+179 LDLRGNTGGDMG

-205 LVYYH
+205 LMYYH
-210 YRSYDIPV
+210 YRSYDVPV
-218 TLKNGVVSNA
+218 TLKDGVISNA
-228 GTGGRSLYPEE
+228 GTGGKSLYPDE
-239 KLNVPVAILTDDMTA
+239 KLKVPVAILTDDMTA

-264 RGLENTRTFGA
+264 RGLENVKTFGA

-282 VNMLYNMY
+282 VNMLYSLY

-308 IFKETP
+308 IFKETS